1 VLAFDHRKPDST
13 SSETRAVPGLGP
25 GRHFAVV
32 TSKAEDSLNAL
43 KRLWQYFQGYRWQ
56 LIVVFILV
64 GLSSLLMLAGPY
76 FIGKAIDEYIVPRD
90 FRGLVRLLVFMG
102 FVYLLSSLFYWL
114 QGYLMVNVV
123 QRGVARLRKDLFDTL
138 QTLPLRFF
146 DTRSHGDLMSRLTND
161 VDNISNSLSN
171 TITQMFSGIITILG
185 AVVLMLW
192 MSPELTAVS
201 VAGIPLTL
209 LVTRLVTRYTHRSFL
224 AQQTILGN
232 LNGIVEENIS
242 GLRVV
247 KAFVREESEMERFEE
262 ANQALREAGVRAQIY
277 AGVMGPFMNV
287 INNLN
292 LAIIAGVGGWFATR
306 EIVSVGTIASFIVYS
321 RHFTRPLN
329 ELANQFNMLQS
340 AVASAERIFRVID
353 ESPEPPDAEEAVEF
367 KEIRG
372 EVEFRNVSFSYQRG
386 VPVLK
391 NVSFHVKP
399 GQMVALV
406 GPTGAGKTTIVNL
419 LARFYEVDSGEI
431 LIDGIDIRK
440 IKKESL
446 RSLLGVVLQ
455 DTYLFSESVRENIRY
470 GRLSATDEEV
480 EEAARL
486 ANAEQFI
493 LGLPQGYDTILTDG
507 GENLS
512 QGQRQ
517 LLAIARVILK
527 DPAILILDEA
537 TSNIDVLTEKHVQ
550 SAMLNLMR
558 GRTSFVIAHRL
569 STIRSADLI
578 LVINQGEIVEQ
589 GTHQELLE
597 KEGFYYRLY
606 TSQFGLNS
614 SSSIS

>member
-1 VLAFDHRKPDST
+1 MLAFDHRKPDST